1 MARATR
7 VLFLIMGVSA
17 GVGWASESPEVA
29 GLEEIRPHGLRAHMR
44 FLADDLL
51 EGRGTGARGYD
62 VAARYVAARF
72 AELGLEPAGTG
83 GGYLQPVRLLRAW
96 PLPAESRFEVRRGA
110 RRERLEHGRD
120 FSWSPDFLRAES
132 RVENAELVF
141 VGFGVSAPE
150 RGYDDY
156 AGVDCRGKVVLMAR
170 GAPSTFDHNQR
181 AYYAAS
187 EVKRQSALDRGAIAI
202 LGLRDPARPPEKPGR
217 WEELVRFS
225 TAAGDLTWVNA
236 AGRPDRGDE
245 ALLAQARLS
254 PLGAQRLLGREARR
268 VDAAL
273 ARAAKGTPA
282 SFALRARVDLVLRS
296 RQAEAASAN
305 VAARLEGTDL
315 AHEEIV
321 YSAHLDHLGVDP
333 SAPAG
338 ADAVY
343 NGAYDNASGIA
354 ALIEIARAFASREPP
369 RRSIVFLA
377 VTGEE
382 EGLLGS
388 EAYLDARPPAGEAA
402 PGRIVANLNLDMFL
416 MLYPLS
422 DVVAFGAEHS
432 TLGAFAE
439 RAAAQVGLELSPDP
453 YPEEVIF
460 VRSDQFAFVR
470 QGIPALFV
478 VSGSASADPAVDGEK
493 VTRAWIR
500 NVYHTA
506 ADDLTQPFDHESG
519 ARFARANF
527 LIGWQAA
534 NAAEP
539 PSWNPGDFFGERFAP
554 AAPAA
559 GARP

>member
-7 VLFLIMGVSA
+7 VLFLVMGVSA
-17 GVGWASESPEVA
+17 GVGWASELPEVA
-29 GLEEIRPHGLRAHMR
+29 GLDEIRPHGLRAHMR

-72 AELGLEPAGTG
+72 AELGLEPAGSD
-83 GGYLQPVRLLRAW
+83 GYLQPVRLLRAW
-96 PLPAESRFEVRRGA
+96 PLPAESRFAVRRGA
-110 RRERLEHGRD
+110 RRQRLEHGRD
-120 FSWSPDFLRAES
+120 FSWSPDFLRAET
-132 RVENAELVF
+132 RLENAELVF
-141 VGFGVSAPE
+141 AGFGVSAPE

-156 AGVDCRGKVVLMAR
+156 AGVDCRGKVVVIAR

-181 AYYAAS
+181 AYHAAG
-187 EVKRQSALDRGAIAI
+187 EVKRQNALDRGAVAI

-217 WEELVRFS
+217 WEKRVRFS

-236 AGRPDRGDE
+236 AGRPDRGHE
-245 ALLAQARLS
+245 ALLAQAGLS
-254 PLGAQRLLGREARR
+254 PRGAERLFGREARR
-268 VDAAL
+268 VEAAL
-273 ARAAKGTPA
+273 ESAARGTPA

-305 VAARLEGTDL
+305 VVARLPGTDL
-315 AHEEIV
+315 RHEEVV

-338 ADAVY
+338 EDAVF

-354 ALIEIARAFASREPP
+354 ALIEIARAFASRQPP

-388 EAYLDARPPAGEAA
+388 EAYLDARPAAEAA
-402 PGRIVANLNLDMFL
+402 SRRIVANLNLDMFL

-432 TLGAFAE
+432 TLGPLAE
-439 RAAAQVGLELSPDP
+439 RAAAQVGLQVSPDP

-478 VSGSASADPAVDGEK
+478 VSGSKSADPAVDGGK
-493 VTRAWIR
+493 VTRAWMR
-500 NVYHTA
+500 DVYHTA
-506 ADDLTQPFDHESG
+506 GDDLTQPFDHESG
-519 ARFARANF
+519 AGFARANF
-527 LIGWQAA
+527 LIGWEVA
-534 NAAEP
+534 NAPEP

-554 AAPAA
+554 AAAA